1 MDASIR
7 LATSAHCAGV
17 VDLVCDGDISVKDGV
32 DRLVVFR
39 HVGTP
44 EQRTSAVSAL
54 QFLARCPDVWIASA
68 TRRVLHDRFVE
79 ESWLLFTQYRDAM
92 VQARLEYEEVVTAT
106 LCHVAAGEVSTILRI
121 PVPSEV
127 VPDQANDV
135 DADSL
140 ESF

>member
-1 MDASIR
+1 MDSGTR
-7 LATSAHCAGV
+7 WTTSAHCAGV
-17 VDLVCDGDISVKDGV
+17 VDLVCAGDISVEDGV

-54 QFLARCPDVWIASA
+54 QFLARSPDVWIASA

-79 ESWLLFTQYRDAM
+79 DSWLLFTQYRDAM
-92 VQARLEYEEVVTAT
+92 AQARLEYEEVVTGI
-106 LCHVAAGEVSTILRI
+106 LYQVSAAGSPAAPTSS
-121 PVPSEV
+121 VPPEIALV
-127 VPDQANDV
+127 QEDDG

>member
-1 MDASIR
+1 M
-7 LATSAHCAGV
+7 

-54 QFLARCPDVWIASA
+54 QFLARSPDVWIASA
-68 TRRVLHDRFVE
+68 TRRVLHERFVE
-79 ESWLLFTQYRDAM
+79 DSWLLFTQYRDAM
-92 VQARLEYEEVVTAT
+92 AQARLEYEEVVTAA
-106 LCHVAAGEVSTILRI
+106 LCHVAAGEVPTILRI
-121 PVPSEV
+121 PVPPEIV
-127 VPDQANDV
+127 LDQAVDV